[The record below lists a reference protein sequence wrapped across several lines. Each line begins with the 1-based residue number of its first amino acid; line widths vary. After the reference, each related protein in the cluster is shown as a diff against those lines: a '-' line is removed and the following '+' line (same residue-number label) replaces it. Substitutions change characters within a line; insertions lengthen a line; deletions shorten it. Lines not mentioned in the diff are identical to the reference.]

1 MFLILIEFAFDWGKV
16 YLSPVMDLCNR
27 QIIGCDISRRPNFDQ
42 IKNMMSSAFDGRKI
56 ADGALFHSDQGW
68 QYQMKEFQEM
78 LSGLG
83 LTQSMSRKG
92 NCHDNAVMENFFGRL
107 KVEMFYGEEK
117 TFRNYED
124 FRKALEE
131 YILWY
136 NQERIKEYLQW
147 KSPIQA
153 LSTSAT
159 L

>member
-1 MFLILIEFAFDWGKV
+1 
-16 YLSPVMDLCNR
+16 
-27 QIIGCDISRRPNFDQ
+27 
-42 IKNMMSSAFDGRKI
+42 
-56 ADGALFHSDQGW
+56 
-68 QYQMKEFQEM
+68 M

-83 LTQSMSRKG
+83 LRQSMSRKG
-92 NCHDNAVMENFFGRL
+92 QCHDNAVMENFFGRL

-131 YILWY
+131 YMLWY
-136 NQERIKEYLQW
+136 NQKRIKEYLQW

-153 LSTSAT
+153 LSTSST

>member
-1 MFLILIEFAFDWGKV
+1 
-16 YLSPVMDLCNR
+16 
-27 QIIGCDISRRPNFDQ
+27 
-42 IKNMMSSAFDGRKI
+42 
-56 ADGALFHSDQGW
+56 
-68 QYQMKEFQEM
+68 M

-83 LTQSMSRKG
+83 LRQSMSRKG

-107 KVEMFYGEEK
+107 KVGMFYGEEK

-131 YILWY
+131 YMLWY